1 MCNRVEKI
9 TQKLERRTFQATKLK
24 KERTHTM
31 LLLKIKSQ
39 KTQMKLVPPID
50 DVANCEHAQV
60 KLAPLM
66 MLQVESRDCHVITNN
81 NVVEC

>member
-1 MCNRVEKI
+1 
-9 TQKLERRTFQATKLK
+9 
-24 KERTHTM
+24 
-31 LLLKIKSQ
+31 
-39 KTQMKLVPPID
+39 MKLVPPID

-66 MLQVESRDCHVITNN
+66 MLQVVNKDSHVITNN